1 MKYPNPKI
9 QSPSNKSTSL
19 LKSILQFGPSCVPS
33 GYASPRGISFVR
45 NEQKNTFLESPQVWM
60 LDQTRKQRRDR
71 QKALISARREAT
83 LSKEELRKIRNRTS
97 AADFRQR
104 TKNELLYL
112 RQRVGKLL
120 AVFL

>member
-1 MKYPNPKI
+1 
-9 QSPSNKSTSL
+9 
-19 LKSILQFGPSCVPS
+19 
-33 GYASPRGISFVR
+33 
-45 NEQKNTFLESPQVWM
+45 M

-71 QKALISARREAT
+71 QKALVSARREAT

-120 AVFL
+120 VNRFSVFLSIIEQLELENALLRRSISGQNPSHFTNTSAQSEMRLNLINGPACVQV